1 MYKDDPSFY
10 AADFEAEQ
18 SVTSEDIKNVFLKYI
33 KGKNFVMTSF
43 VPKGEIS
50 LVAEGAVNAGIVEED
65 VTKAAEVKDAGPQ
78 AEEAIVKTPT
88 KLDRS
93 VQPPVGPDP
102 EVTIPSVWT
111 GSLTN
116 GMKLYGIKQSE
127 LPLVQYSIIISG
139 GHLLD
144 AIEKAGV
151 ASMTASLMNEGTKN
165 KTPEELEDA
174 IRLLGASIS
183 FYRQW

>member
-1 MYKDDPSFY
+1 MFSRNILRERTYV
-10 AADFEAEQ
+10 E
-18 SVTSEDIKNVFLKYI
+18 
-33 KGKNFVMTSF
+33 TSF

-50 LVAEGAVNAGIVEED
+50 LIAENSVNAGIVEED
-65 VTKAAEVKDAGPQ
+65 VTKAAEVKDAGHQ
-78 AEEAIVKTPT
+78 AEEPIVKTPT

-144 AIEKAGV
+144 AIDKAGV
-151 ASMTASLMNEGTKN
+151 ASHDCIAYE
-165 KTPEELEDA
+165 
-174 IRLLGASIS
+174 
-183 FYRQW
+183 